1 MFVLVQALVY
11 HILRSSSSVFSKD
24 SKLGGATTRRRRH
37 GRRGGRRQGE
47 VASTGERGGGGRRG
61 GDGGRRARLRMGS
74 SGADDFA
81 PLSLI
86 VVGGSRRGRR
96 TPLIGDGDRD
106 HRAAGFSS
114 LVRWAAAPHSR
125 RPHAS
130 AGRTEVASIDDDEA
144 CELVSGA
151 DLVIGGDVDNEGEG
165 VRAYLLRLPRRLQP
179 RAAIADR
186 TRGMRTV
193 TNASDL

>member
-1 MFVLVQALVY
+1 MQRKWHHRRGGEEGWHGRRGRSGGEEIDRSVPHLANASTSTRSRSMHRRCTCRGAGRSCSVMFVLVQALVY

-24 SKLGGATTRRRRH
+24 SKLGGAATRRRRH

-125 RPHAS
+125 RPHA
-130 AGRTEVASIDDDEA
+130 
-144 CELVSGA
+144 C
-151 DLVIGGDVDNEGEG
+151 
-165 VRAYLLRLPRRLQP
+165 RRPL
-179 RAAIADR
+179 
-186 TRGMRTV
+186 
-193 TNASDL
+193 